1 MNVKEIY
8 KRKLVSIEEAL
19 SKIKSNDTVVVA
31 LGPSQP
37 PGLLSHLHLIK
48 DRVENV
54 KLITCLLLREYEFYR
69 FVDKENAPFKMESWY
84 LGAFERDLYKK
95 GKITYIPNNLHAA
108 GTDKIDSEKIDVFIG
123 TGTPVDE
130 KGFLSLSLSLVY
142 EKEMIEKAKTVI
154 IEINENLP
162 RTFGDTQLNIEYV
175 DYFVEYNSPLLE
187 FPSIEPTEV
196 EKRIGENISELIEDG
211 STLQLGIGGIPN
223 AITKFLVDKRDLGIH
238 TEMLTDGMV
247 DLFYKGVITNQRKSV
262 WKGKM
267 VGTFAMG
274 TKKLY
279 DFIDN
284 NISIELLRG
293 SVVNDP
299 YIVSKNEKM
308 VSINTSLMVDLSGQV
323 CSESFGVKQ
332 YTGTG
337 GQLDTHRG
345 AVLSKGGKGIIAL
358 RSTVKNETI
367 STIVPALPEGSYITV
382 PRQDVD
388 YVVTEYGVAHLR
400 GKSVRDRALS
410 LIKIAHPKFREKLL
424 FEAKKLNIV

>member
-1 MNVKEIY
+1 
-8 KRKLVSIEEAL
+8 
-19 SKIKSNDTVVVA
+19 
-31 LGPSQP
+31 
-37 PGLLSHLHLIK
+37 
-48 DRVENV
+48 
-54 KLITCLLLREYEFYR
+54 
-69 FVDKENAPFKMESWY
+69 
-84 LGAFERDLYKK
+84 
-95 GKITYIPNNLHAA
+95 
-108 GTDKIDSEKIDVFIG
+108 
-123 TGTPVDE
+123 
-130 KGFLSLSLSLVY
+130 
-142 EKEMIEKAKTVI
+142 
-154 IEINENLP
+154 
-162 RTFGDTQLNIEYV
+162 
-175 DYFVEYNSPLLE
+175 
-187 FPSIEPTEV
+187 
-196 EKRIGENISELIEDG
+196 
-211 STLQLGIGGIPN
+211 
-223 AITKFLVDKRDLGIH
+223 
-238 TEMLTDGMV
+238 
-247 DLFYKGVITNQRKSV
+247 

-367 STIVPALPEGSYITV
+367 STIVPTLPEGSYITV